1 MMKIA
6 KIPIHCIHHFVQT
19 ITYLLYFDKN
29 QTPNTCITCLW
40 IYRGAYSL
48 NITASFVTLCFLYI
62 SLSSGGG
69 LMILS
74 SCSLGEVSS
83 WEAGL
88 YLPSDLLFLRAMM
101 RKTRTPTMAIKS
113 IPPTTGP
120 TIKAMSPDCREDY
133 FKSDGFSIGK
143 EISTPLLKENFFSQ
157 SAWLTLIVQFR
168 PSHSSVQIHW

>member
-1 MMKIA
+1 M
-6 KIPIHCIHHFVQT
+6 IHASVCLENYRVYHSYFFVVVVS
-19 ITYLLYFDKN
+19 
-29 QTPNTCITCLW
+29 
-40 IYRGAYSL
+40 R
-48 NITASFVTLCFLYI
+48 SFATHVYI

-83 WEAGL
+83 CEAGL

-101 RKTRTPTMAIKS
+101 RKTRTPTMAMNS

-133 FKSDGFSIGK
+133 I
-143 EISTPLLKENFFSQ
+143 
-157 SAWLTLIVQFR
+157 
-168 PSHSSVQIHW
+168 